1 MEGEQFADL
10 VRDITEK
17 GLKTPITVDKDGI
30 LLDGRNRLEALERA
44 GIELRSWQIQIYRG
58 DDRVGFIKSANAHRR
73 HLTKQ
78 QVADLTATD
87 LIKAAEEEAAKLG
100 QTEPVSTKGGRSKKN
115 PVRQASIEE
124 AKKRGYSEST
134 ASRGLAKARGKTPP
148 TKAKLKL
155 DIDAARQHYLDKC
168 ADPDV
173 DLDAEQEII
182 IDALREI
189 AGKRAF

>member
-100 QTEPVSTKGGRSKKN
+100 QTEPVSTKGGRGKKN

-134 ASRGLAKARGKTPP
+134 ARRGLAKARGKTPP
-148 TKAKLKL
+148 TKAN
-155 DIDAARQHYLDKC
+155 
-168 ADPDV
+168 
-173 DLDAEQEII
+173 
-182 IDALREI
+182 
-189 AGKRAF
+189 